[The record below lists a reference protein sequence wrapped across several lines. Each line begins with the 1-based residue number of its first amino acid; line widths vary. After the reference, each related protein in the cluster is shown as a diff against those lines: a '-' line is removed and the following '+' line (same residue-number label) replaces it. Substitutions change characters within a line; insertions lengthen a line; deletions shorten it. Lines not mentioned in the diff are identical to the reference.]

1 MTSPQCIRRAAAL
14 ALSALLAFV
23 LLGGCSDNRSEAAT
37 GSMAAAN
44 GKPKGAVLIVRDNRG
59 SVDLPAR
66 LAASGYTAMAVDP
79 TADLRAALDKLARRA
94 PEAKLGAIGFSA
106 GGEGV
111 WSLLA
116 ARDHRLAAAA
126 IVDGPFPQGTN
137 LAGAG
142 TAVMV
147 LDSAAG
153 PTNAGRPVVEA
164 ALLGAGLTHE
174 EKVFMGA
181 REGFFDHAGP
191 QADAAYEAIV
201 GWFDRY
207 LT

>member
-1 MTSPQCIRRAAAL
+1 MTSAQSFTRAAAF
-14 ALSALLAFV
+14 ALSASFALV
-23 LLGGCSDNRSEAAT
+23 LLTGCSDDRSVAAT
-37 GSMAAAN
+37 ASLAAAK
-44 GKPKGAVLIVRDNRG
+44 GKPKGAVLIVRDNHG

-79 TADLRAALDKLARRA
+79 TADLRASLDKLARRA
-94 PEAKLGAIGFSA
+94 PKAKLGAIGFSA
-106 GGEGV
+106 GGQSV

-126 IVDGPFPQGTN
+126 IVDGPLPQGIN

-142 TAVMV
+142 AAVMV
-147 LDSAAG
+147 LDSADG
-153 PTNAGRPVVEA
+153 PTNAGRPAVEA
-164 ALLGAGLTHE
+164 ALLGAGLKHE

-181 REGFFDHAGP
+181 REGFFDNAGP
-191 QADAAYEAIV
+191 QAGAAYEAIV

-207 LT
+207 LA